1 MFNFIYKYYL
11 NFNFKIKKIL
21 NFGFVFSFLISL
33 FSAFILSTYFST
45 YTNPI
50 LYYVGISVFKLSI
63 IYLVTFICFSFAFNK
78 ILDDIT

>member
-1 MFNFIYKYYL
+1 MYNFIYKYYS

-21 NFGFVFSFLISL
+21 SFGFVFSLL
-33 FSAFILSTYFST
+33 ILSTYFST

>member
-1 MFNFIYKYYL
+1 MYNFIYKYYS

-21 NFGFVFSFLISL
+21 SFGFIFSLLISL

-50 LYYVGISVFKLSI
+50 LYYVGISMFKLSI

>member
-1 MFNFIYKYYL
+1 MYNFIYKYYS

-21 NFGFVFSFLISL
+21 SFGFVFSLLILL

>member
-1 MFNFIYKYYL
+1 MYNFIYKYYS

-21 NFGFVFSFLISL
+21 SFGFVFSLLISL

-63 IYLVTFICFSFAFNK
+63 IYLVTFIYFIFAFNK

>member
-1 MFNFIYKYYL
+1 MYNFIYKYYS

-21 NFGFVFSFLISL
+21 SFGFVFSLLISL

-50 LYYVGISVFKLSI
+50 LYYVGIYVFKLSI